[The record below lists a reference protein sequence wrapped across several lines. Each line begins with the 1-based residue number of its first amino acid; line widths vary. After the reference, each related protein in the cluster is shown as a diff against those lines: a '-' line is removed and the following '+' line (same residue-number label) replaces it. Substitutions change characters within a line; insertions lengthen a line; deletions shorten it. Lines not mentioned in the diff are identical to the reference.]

1 MESRGTRSAGG
12 TNFESEESIMKKVF
26 CLLLTL
32 CMVLALAA
40 CGGNS
45 GGGNSGSG
53 NAGGSTGNA
62 GSQNAGGDAQ
72 QPDAGGDAQQ
82 PDAGGSGQLITVGV
96 INNDPNESGYR
107 TANDAAMRATFTEDN
122 GYDATFYNN
131 NDASQQIATAQQMIQ
146 DEVDFLLLS
155 PASTTGWDTVLK
167 DAKDA
172 GTQVILFD
180 RMLDADESMYVAA
193 VVSDMPA
200 EGKTAVDW
208 LADQG
213 LSEYNIIHI
222 QGHMGSDAQL
232 GRTGALDEKVAAE
245 ANWNYVTQQTASWD
259 EETAR
264 TITQSVIDSGKSF
277 NVIYAENNG
286 MARGAVAALDANGIT
301 HGKDGDVIVMGF
313 DSDKWAFE
321 AVLEGSWNYMGLCNP
336 LQADTVDTIIKDLMA
351 GKAPAQKIIYT
362 PEQGFDCDTLTQA
375 DVDTY
380 GT

>member
-1 MESRGTRSAGG
+1 
-12 TNFESEESIMKKVF
+12 MKKI
-26 CLLLTL
+26 LSI
-32 CMVLALAA
+32 ALAA
-40 CGGNS
+40 AMSLSLVACGG
-45 GGGNSGSG
+45 GEKAP
-53 NAGGSTGNA
+53 AGGSASSTPPTGGA
-62 GSQNAGGDAQ
+62 SS
-72 QPDAGGDAQQ
+72 
-82 PDAGGSGQLITVGV
+82 SGASSSTPVSSGEPITVGV

-107 TANDAAMRATFTEDN
+107 TANDAAMRATFTEEN
-122 GYDATFYNN
+122 GYKATFYNN
-131 NDASQQIATAQQMIQ
+131 NDAAQQIATAQQMIQ

-155 PASTTGWDTVLK
+155 PASTTGWDTVLQ
-167 DAKDA
+167 DAQAA

-180 RMLDADESMYVAA
+180 RMLEADESMYAAA

-208 LADQG
+208 LAAQG
-213 LSEYNIIHI
+213 LDEYNIIHI

-245 ANWNYVTQQTASWD
+245 ASWNYVTQQTADWD
-259 EETAR
+259 ESTAR
-264 TITQSVIDSGKSF
+264 TINQSVIDSGKPF

-286 MARGAVAALDANGIT
+286 MARGAVAALDAAGIT
-301 HGKDGDVIVMGF
+301 HGKGGDVIVMGF

-336 LQADTVDTIIKDLMA
+336 LQADTVDGIIKDLMA

>member
-1 MESRGTRSAGG
+1 
-12 TNFESEESIMKKVF
+12 MKKAIS
-26 CLLLTL
+26 LLLAVTM
-32 CMVLALAA
+32 CLALAA
-40 CGGNS
+40 CGG
-45 GGGNSGSG
+45 GNT
-53 NAGGSTGNA
+53 STPSTPSTPSTSTPSA
-62 GSQNAGGDAQ
+62 STPSASTPST
-72 QPDAGGDAQQ
+72 PDASE
-82 PDAGGSGQLITVGV
+82 PITVGI

-107 TANDAAMRATFTEDN
+107 TANDAAMRATFTEEN
-122 GYDATFYNN
+122 GYKATFFNN
-131 NDASQQIATAQQMIQ
+131 NDAAQQIATAQQMIQ

-167 DAKDA
+167 DAQAA
-172 GTQVILFD
+172 GTQIILFD
-180 RMLDADESMYVAA
+180 RMLEADESMYVAA

-208 LADQG
+208 LAAQG
-213 LSEYNIIHI
+213 LDEYNIIHI

-232 GRTGALDEKVAAE
+232 GRTGALDEKVNAE
-245 ANWNYVTQQTASWD
+245 ANWNYVTQQTADWD
-259 EETAR
+259 EATAR
-264 TITQSVIDSGKSF
+264 TITQSVIDSGKPF

-286 MARGAVAALDANGIT
+286 MARGAVAALDAAGIT
-301 HGKDGDVIVMGF
+301 HGKGGDVIVMGF

-336 LQADTVDTIIKDLMA
+336 LQADTVDSIIKDLMA

>member
-1 MESRGTRSAGG
+1 
-12 TNFESEESIMKKVF
+12 MKKI
-26 CLLLTL
+26 LGI
-32 CMVLALAA
+32 ALAAALSLSLVA
-40 CGGNS
+40 CGGNNNGGASS
-45 GGGNSGSG
+45 GGNTSNPPAGGSSSS
-53 NAGGSTGNA
+53 AQQPTGGSTGE
-62 GSQNAGGDAQ
+62 
-72 QPDAGGDAQQ
+72 
-82 PDAGGSGQLITVGV
+82 LITVGV

-107 TANDAAMRATFTEDN
+107 TANDAAMRATFTEEN
-122 GYDATFYNN
+122 GYKATFYNN
-131 NDASQQIATAQQMIQ
+131 NDAAQQIAEAQQMIQ

-155 PASTTGWDTVLK
+155 PASTTGWDTVLQ

-180 RMLDADESMYVAA
+180 RMLEADESMYAAA

-200 EGKTAVDW
+200 EGVTAVNW

-213 LSEYNIIHI
+213 LEEYNIVHI
-222 QGHMGSDAQL
+222 QGLMGTDAQV

-245 ANWNYVTQQTASWD
+245 ASWNYVTQQTASWD

-313 DSDKWAFE
+313 DSDKWAME

-336 LQADTVDTIIKDLMA
+336 MQAETVDSIIKDLMA
-351 GKAPAQKIIYT
+351 GKAPAEKKIFT
-362 PEQGFDCDTLTQA
+362 PERGFDAATITQE

>member
-1 MESRGTRSAGG
+1 
-12 TNFESEESIMKKVF
+12 MKKI
-26 CLLLTL
+26 LSI
-32 CMVLALAA
+32 ALAA
-40 CGGNS
+40 AMSLSLVACGG
-45 GGGNSGSG
+45 GEKAP
-53 NAGGSTGNA
+53 AGGSASSTPPTGGA
-62 GSQNAGGDAQ
+62 SS
-72 QPDAGGDAQQ
+72 
-82 PDAGGSGQLITVGV
+82 SGASSSTPVSSGEPITVGV

-107 TANDAAMRATFTEDN
+107 TANDAAMRATFTEEN
-122 GYDATFYNN
+122 GYKATFYNN
-131 NDASQQIATAQQMIQ
+131 NDAAQQIATAQQMIQ

-155 PASTTGWDTVLK
+155 PASTTGWDTVLQ
-167 DAKDA
+167 DAQAA

-180 RMLDADESMYVAA
+180 RMLEADESMYAAA

-208 LADQG
+208 LAAQG
-213 LSEYNIIHI
+213 LDEYNIIHI

-245 ANWNYVTQQTASWD
+245 ASWNYVTQQTADWD
-259 EETAR
+259 ESTAR
-264 TITQSVIDSGKSF
+264 TITQSVIDSGKPF

-286 MARGAVAALDANGIT
+286 MARGAVAALDAAGIT
-301 HGKDGDVIVMGF
+301 HGKGGDVIVMGF

-336 LQADTVDTIIKDLMA
+336 LQAPTVDSIIKDLVA

>member
-1 MESRGTRSAGG
+1 
-12 TNFESEESIMKKVF
+12 MKKILSV
-26 CLLLTL
+26 LLTA
-32 CMVLALAA
+32 VLVLSLAA
-40 CGGNS
+40 CGS
-45 GGGNSGSG
+45 SPAPAPAPAPTPS
-53 NAGGSTGNA
+53 SDA
-62 GSQNAGGDAQ
+62 GSSTPAPAPAPAGNE
-72 QPDAGGDAQQ
+72 
-82 PDAGGSGQLITVGV
+82 LITVGV

-107 TANDAAMRATFTEDN
+107 TANDAAMRATFTEAN
-122 GYDATFYNN
+122 GYKATFYNN
-131 NDASQQIATAQQMIQ
+131 NDAAQQIATAQQMVQ

-155 PASTTGWDTVLK
+155 PASTTGWDTVLQ
-167 DAKDA
+167 DAQAA

-180 RMLDADESMYVAA
+180 RMLEADESMYVAA

-208 LADQG
+208 LAAQG

-245 ANWNYVTQQTASWD
+245 DNWNYVIQQTADWD
-259 EETAR
+259 EATAK
-264 TITQSVIDSGKSF
+264 TIVESVIDKKF

-286 MARGAVAALDANGIT
+286 MARGAVAALDAKGIK
-301 HGKDGDVIVMGF
+301 HGKGQDVIVMGF

-321 AVLEGSWNYMGLCNP
+321 EVLAGRWNYMGLCNP
-336 LQADTVDTIIKDLMA
+336 LQADTVDQIIKDLVA
-351 GKAPAQKIIYT
+351 GKTPAQKIIYT

-375 DVDTY
+375 DVDKY

>member
-1 MESRGTRSAGG
+1 
-12 TNFESEESIMKKVF
+12 MKKIS
-26 CLLLTL
+26 CLLVAL

-40 CGGNS
+40 C
-45 GGGNSGSG
+45 SG
-53 NAGGSTGNA
+53 NDT
-62 GSQNAGGDAQ
+62 Q
-72 QPDAGGDAQQ
+72 QPADNNTPSNTQQ
-82 PDAGGSGQLITVGV
+82 PADDNQPAAPASGDLITVGV

-107 TANDAAMRATFTEDN
+107 TANDKAMRDMFTEANGYKATF
-122 GYDATFYNN
+122 FNN
-131 NDASQQIATAQQMIQ
+131 NDAAQQIATAQQMIQ

-155 PASTTGWDTVLK
+155 PASTTGWDTVLQ
-167 DAKDA
+167 DAQAA

-180 RMLDADESMYVAA
+180 RMLEADESMYVAA

-208 LADQG
+208 LAAQG
-213 LSEYNIIHI
+213 LEEYNIVHI
-222 QGHMGSDAQL
+222 QGLMGTDAQV

-264 TITQSVIDSGKSF
+264 TITQSVIDGGKPF

-336 LQADTVDTIIKDLMA
+336 LQAETVDSIIKDLQA
-351 GKAPAQKIIYT
+351 GSAPAQKIIYT

>member
-1 MESRGTRSAGG
+1 
-12 TNFESEESIMKKVF
+12 MKKILAA
-26 CLLLTL
+26 LLATAMSLSL
-32 CMVLALAA
+32 VA
-40 CGGNS
+40 CGG
-45 GGGNSGSG
+45 GEK
-53 NAGGSTGNA
+53 APTGGSASSTPPTGGA
-62 GSQNAGGDAQ
+62 SS
-72 QPDAGGDAQQ
+72 
-82 PDAGGSGQLITVGV
+82 SGASSSTPVSSGEPITVGV

-107 TANDAAMRATFTEDN
+107 TANDAAMRATFTEEN
-122 GYDATFYNN
+122 GYKATFYNN
-131 NDASQQIATAQQMIQ
+131 NDAAQQIATAQQMIQ

-167 DAKDA
+167 DAQAA

-180 RMLDADESMYVAA
+180 RMLEADESMYAAA

-208 LADQG
+208 LAAQG
-213 LSEYNIIHI
+213 LDEYNIIHI

-245 ANWNYVTQQTASWD
+245 ASWNYVTQQTADWD
-259 EETAR
+259 EATAR
-264 TITQSVIDSGKSF
+264 TITQSVIDSGKPF

-336 LQADTVDTIIKDLMA
+336 LQADTVDSIIKDLQA

-362 PEQGFDCDTLTQA
+362 PEQGFDAATLTQA
-375 DVDTY
+375 DVDKY

>member
-1 MESRGTRSAGG
+1 MLWQSL
-12 TNFESEESIMKKVF
+12 V
-26 CLLLTL
+26 
-32 CMVLALAA
+32 A
-40 CGGNS
+40 CGG
-45 GGGNSGSG
+45 GEKAP
-53 NAGGSTGNA
+53 AGGSASSTPSTGGA
-62 GSQNAGGDAQ
+62 SS
-72 QPDAGGDAQQ
+72 
-82 PDAGGSGQLITVGV
+82 SGASSSTPVSSGEPITVGV

-107 TANDAAMRATFTEDN
+107 TANDAAMRATFTEEN
-122 GYDATFYNN
+122 GYKATFYNN
-131 NDASQQIATAQQMIQ
+131 NDAAQQIATAQQMIQ

-155 PASTTGWDTVLK
+155 PASTTGWDTVLQ
-167 DAKDA
+167 DAQAA

-180 RMLDADESMYVAA
+180 RMLEADESMYAAA

-208 LADQG
+208 LAAQG
-213 LSEYNIIHI
+213 LDEYNIIHI

-245 ANWNYVTQQTASWD
+245 ASWNYVTQQTADWD
-259 EETAR
+259 ESTAR
-264 TITQSVIDSGKSF
+264 TITQSVIDSGKPF

-286 MARGAVAALDANGIT
+286 MARGAVAALDAAGIT

-313 DSDKWAFE
+313 DSDKWAME

-336 LQADTVDTIIKDLMA
+336 MQAETVDGIIKDLMA
-351 GKAPAQKIIYT
+351 GKAPAEKKIFT
-362 PEQGFDCDTLTQA
+362 PERGFDAATITQE

>member
-1 MESRGTRSAGG
+1 MK
-12 TNFESEESIMKKVF
+12 MKKV
-26 CLLLTL
+26 LGLTL
-32 CMVLALAA
+32 AAALALSLAA
-40 CGGNS
+40 CGG
-45 GGGNSGSG
+45 GNNPPANNNPSS
-53 NAGGSTGNA
+53 AGGTSSGTNTPDPAPATG
-62 GSQNAGGDAQ
+62 GE
-72 QPDAGGDAQQ
+72 
-82 PDAGGSGQLITVGV
+82 LITVGV

-107 TANDAAMRATFTEDN
+107 TANDAAMRATFTEAN
-122 GYDATFYNN
+122 GYKATFYNN
-131 NDASQQIATAQQMIQ
+131 NDAAQQIATAQQMVQ

-167 DAKDA
+167 DAQAA

-180 RMLDADESMYVAA
+180 RMLEADESMYAAA

-208 LADQG
+208 LAAQG

-232 GRTGALDEKVAAE
+232 GRTGALDEKVA
-245 ANWNYVTQQTASWD
+245 
-259 EETAR
+259 TAR
-264 TITQSVIDSGKSF
+264 TIVQSVIDSKKPF

-286 MARGAVAALDANGIT
+286 MARGAVAALDAAGIT

-336 LQADTVDTIIKDLMA
+336 LQADTVDGIIKDLMA

>member
-1 MESRGTRSAGG
+1 
-12 TNFESEESIMKKVF
+12 MKKI
-26 CLLLTL
+26 LSI
-32 CMVLALAA
+32 ALAA
-40 CGGNS
+40 AMSLSLVACGG
-45 GGGNSGSG
+45 GEKAP
-53 NAGGSTGNA
+53 AGGSASSTPPTGGA
-62 GSQNAGGDAQ
+62 SS
-72 QPDAGGDAQQ
+72 
-82 PDAGGSGQLITVGV
+82 SGASSSTPVSSGEPITVGV

-107 TANDAAMRATFTEDN
+107 TANDAAMRATFTEEN
-122 GYDATFYNN
+122 GYKATFYNN
-131 NDASQQIATAQQMIQ
+131 NDAAQQIATAQQMIQ

-155 PASTTGWDTVLK
+155 PASTTGWDTVLQ
-167 DAKDA
+167 DAQAA

-180 RMLDADESMYVAA
+180 RMLEADESMYAAA

-208 LADQG
+208 LAAQG
-213 LSEYNIIHI
+213 LDEYNIIHI

-245 ANWNYVTQQTASWD
+245 ASWNYVTQQTADWD
-259 EETAR
+259 ESTAR
-264 TITQSVIDSGKSF
+264 TITQSVIDSGKPF

-286 MARGAVAALDANGIT
+286 MARGAVAALDAAGIT
-301 HGKDGDVIVMGF
+301 HGKGGDVIVMGF

-336 LQADTVDTIIKDLMA
+336 LQADTVDGTNTDLMA
-351 GKAPAQKIIYT
+351 GKEPAEKKIFT
-362 PEQGFDCDTLTQA
+362 PERGFDAATITQE

>member
-1 MESRGTRSAGG
+1 
-12 TNFESEESIMKKVF
+12 MKKILSV
-26 CLLLTL
+26 LLTA
-32 CMVLALAA
+32 VLVLSLAA
-40 CGGNS
+40 CGS
-45 GGGNSGSG
+45 SPAPAPAPAPTPS
-53 NAGGSTGNA
+53 SDA
-62 GSQNAGGDAQ
+62 GSSTPAPAPAPAGNE
-72 QPDAGGDAQQ
+72 
-82 PDAGGSGQLITVGV
+82 LITVGV

-107 TANDAAMRATFTEDN
+107 TANDAAMRATFTEAN
-122 GYDATFYNN
+122 GYKATFYNN
-131 NDASQQIATAQQMIQ
+131 NDAAQQIATAQQMVQ

-167 DAKDA
+167 DAQAA

-180 RMLDADESMYVAA
+180 RMLEADESMYVAA

-208 LADQG
+208 LAAQG

-245 ANWNYVTQQTASWD
+245 DNWNYVTQQTADWD
-259 EETAR
+259 EATAK
-264 TITQSVIDSGKSF
+264 TIVESVIDKKF

-286 MARGAVAALDANGIT
+286 MARGAVAALDAKGIK
-301 HGKDGDVIVMGF
+301 HGKGQDVIVMGF

-321 AVLEGSWNYMGLCNP
+321 EVLAGRWNYMGLCNP
-336 LQADTVDTIIKDLMA
+336 LQADTVDQIIKDLVA

-375 DVDTY
+375 DVDKY

>member
-1 MESRGTRSAGG
+1 
-12 TNFESEESIMKKVF
+12 MKKF
-26 CLLLTL
+26 LAMILSLA
-32 CMVLALAA
+32 MVLALAA
-40 CGGNS
+40 CGGN
-45 GGGNSGSG
+45 NDQKA
-53 NAGGSTGNA
+53 NDDQTPADT
-62 GSQNAGGDAQ
+62 Q
-72 QPDAGGDAQQ
+72 QPADDQQ
-82 PDAGGSGQLITVGV
+82 PADTNEPSEPAEPASGELITVGI

-107 TANDAAMRATFTEDN
+107 TANDAAMRATFTEEN
-122 GYDATFYNN
+122 GYKATFYNN
-131 NDASQQIATAQQMIQ
+131 NDAAQQIATAQQMVQ

-155 PASTTGWDTVLK
+155 PASTTGWDTVLQE
-167 DAKDA
+167 AQTA

-180 RMLDADESMYVAA
+180 RMLEADESMYVAA

-208 LADQG
+208 LAAQG
-213 LSEYNIIHI
+213 LDEYNIIHI

-232 GRTGALDEKVAAE
+232 GRTGALDEKVNAE
-245 ANWNYVTQQTASWD
+245 ANWNYVTQQTADWD
-259 EETAR
+259 EATAR
-264 TITQSVIDSGKSF
+264 TITQSVIDSGKPF

-336 LQADTVDTIIKDLMA
+336 LQADTVDGIIKDLVA
-351 GKAPAQKIIYT
+351 GKTPAQKIIYT

>member
-1 MESRGTRSAGG
+1 
-12 TNFESEESIMKKVF
+12 MKKILSV
-26 CLLLTL
+26 LLTA
-32 CMVLALAA
+32 VLVLSLAA
-40 CGGNS
+40 CGGS
-45 GGGNSGSG
+45 PAPAPAPAPTPSSD
-53 NAGGSTGNA
+53 A
-62 GSQNAGGDAQ
+62 GSSTPAPAPAPAGNE
-72 QPDAGGDAQQ
+72 
-82 PDAGGSGQLITVGV
+82 LITVGV

-107 TANDAAMRATFTEDN
+107 TANDAAMRATFTEAN
-122 GYDATFYNN
+122 GYKATFYNN
-131 NDASQQIATAQQMIQ
+131 NDAAQQIATAQQMVQ

-167 DAKDA
+167 DAQAA

-180 RMLDADESMYVAA
+180 RMLEADESMYVAA

-208 LADQG
+208 LAAQG

-245 ANWNYVTQQTASWD
+245 ANWNYVIQQTADWD
-259 EETAR
+259 EATAK
-264 TITQSVIDSGKSF
+264 TIVESVIDKKF

-286 MARGAVAALDANGIT
+286 MARGAVAALDAKGIK
-301 HGKDGDVIVMGF
+301 HGKGQDVIVMGF

-321 AVLEGSWNYMGLCNP
+321 EVLAGRWNYMGLCNP
-336 LQADTVDTIIKDLMA
+336 LQADTVDQIIKDLVA

-375 DVDTY
+375 DVDKY

>member
-1 MESRGTRSAGG
+1 MK
-12 TNFESEESIMKKVF
+12 MKKV
-26 CLLLTL
+26 LSLALTAA
-32 CMVLALAA
+32 LALSLAA
-40 CGGNS
+40 CGNS
-45 GGGNSGSG
+45 GEKTPSTGS
-53 NAGGSTGNA
+53 NPPAGGSNTSA
-62 GSQNAGGDAQ
+62 GTPDPAPAPGD
-72 QPDAGGDAQQ
+72 GE
-82 PDAGGSGQLITVGV
+82 LITVGV

-107 TANDAAMRATFTEDN
+107 TANDAAMRATFTEAN
-122 GYDATFYNN
+122 GYKATFYNN
-131 NDASQQIATAQQMIQ
+131 NDAAQQIATAQQMVQ

-167 DAKDA
+167 DAQAA

-180 RMLDADESMYVAA
+180 RMLEADESMYAAA

-208 LADQG
+208 LAAQG

-245 ANWNYVTQQTASWD
+245 ASWNYVAQQTADWD
-259 EETAR
+259 EATAR
-264 TITQSVIDSGKSF
+264 TIVQSVIDSGKSF

-336 LQADTVDTIIKDLMA
+336 LQADTVDGIIKDLMA
-351 GKAPAQKIIYT
+351 GKAPAQKVIYT